1 MYLDEV
7 KSMALRSENVKY
19 SHNQTALYILIVI
32 VTELLYYHFL
42 LLLIKEKKNIK
53 KPVWLRSIKPC
64 F

>member
-19 SHNQTALYILIVI
+19 SHNQTALYTFIFI

-42 LLLIKEKKNIK
+42 LLLRKEKYK
-53 KPVWLRSIKPC
+53 KKHLAGKY
-64 F
+64 